1 MDPDTISKMR
11 YGKIRPV
18 CLTISTKDK
27 IRRPEKVSEKD
38 LRKTAMIIGRDLR
51 TNFDRPGSICP
62 TDPGMR
68 SKRKKLK
75 SRPGPNGP

>member
-1 MDPDTISKMR
+1 MLDPDALSKMR

-51 TNFDRPGSICP
+51 TDTDWSGPWSGLSRLDR
-62 TDPGMR
+62 
-68 SKRKKLK
+68 
-75 SRPGPNGP
+75 

>member
-1 MDPDTISKMR
+1 MDPDALSKMR

-51 TNFDRPGSICP
+51 TDIGQ
-62 TDPGMR
+62 
-68 SKRKKLK
+68 
-75 SRPGPNGP
+75 GPVGVPVQT